1 LKVAWFIVN
10 RRNGKRRAL
19 IVTGE
24 ASGDLHGG
32 NLIEAARKIDPDLSF
47 FGVGGRRMREA
58 GCEIVLPAEKL
69 AVMGLLEVLG
79 HLPTLWR
86 AFRQLKALLHGE
98 KRPDV
103 LVLVDFQEFNL
114 LLARQAKRAGVPVLF
129 YVGPTVWAW
138 RRGRVKTF
146 ARAVD
151 RLAVIFPFEPAY
163 YADEDL
169 AVEYVGHPLL
179 DEVLVSET
187 RDAYLQRLG
196 LDPDRPVVG
205 IFPGSRKSELLHNLP
220 TMLEAAELVR
230 RQIPAAQFLLPVAP
244 SLTLDDMRQRL
255 GNHSLPIRLV
265 QHSIYDTANACD
277 AIISVS
283 GTATLQIALVGT
295 PMAIVFKTGPFNYA
309 VGSRVV
315 KLTHIGLPNIVG
327 GRELVRE
334 FIQHRATAENIA
346 GEILKILLDARYR
359 DNMRRELAQVRS
371 HMGEAGCSE
380 RVARMV
386 SELSQAARIKEPLW

>member
-1 LKVAWFIVN
+1 
-10 RRNGKRRAL
+10 
-19 IVTGE
+19 
-24 ASGDLHGG
+24 
-32 NLIEAARKIDPDLSF
+32 
-47 FGVGGRRMREA
+47 
-58 GCEIVLPAEKL
+58 
-69 AVMGLLEVLG
+69 
-79 HLPTLWR
+79 
-86 AFRQLKALLHGE
+86 
-98 KRPDV
+98 
-103 LVLVDFQEFNL
+103 
-114 LLARQAKRAGVPVLF
+114 
-129 YVGPTVWAW
+129 
-138 RRGRVKTF
+138 VKTF

-179 DEVLVSET
+179 DEVLVTET

-196 LDPDRPVVG
+196 LDPGLPVVG
-205 IFPGSRKSELLHNLP
+205 IFPGSRNSELRNNLP

-230 RQIPAAQFLLPVAP
+230 RQVPAAQFLLPVAP
-244 SLTLDDMRQRL
+244 SLALDDVRQRL
-255 GNHSLPIRLV
+255 VSHSLPIHLV

-309 VGSRVV
+309 IGRRVV

-346 GEILKILLDARYR
+346 GEILKILQDARYR
-359 DNMRRELAQVRS
+359 DNMRRELAQVRR

-386 SELSQAARIKEPLW
+386 SELSQAAGIKEP